1 MEKIF
6 PKLNYIFY
14 KDKLGWRKV
23 ERENFQKLL
32 EKLKSGQIEKI
43 DIEYLP
49 QSFVNKIVRIAE
61 ENGFCTKLKEYILI
75 ISPKRLDIDERLDI
89 DDWR

>member
-23 ERENFQKLL
+23 GRENFQKLL

-43 DIEYLP
+43 DIEHLP
-49 QSFVNKIVRIAE
+49 QSFVNQIVKIAE
-61 ENGFCTKLKEYILI
+61 ENGFCVKLKEYILMI
-75 ISPKRLDIDERLDI
+75 APKKLDIKEKKYQF
-89 DDWR
+89 